1 MRRPRFIAEQAR
13 HAKGALG
20 RIIAFIMARE
30 TWRENLRAI
39 DALNVQP
46 NDHVLDVGCGHG
58 RGLAEI
64 AKRAPRGRVA
74 GADPSEL
81 MVEMA
86 VHRNRALVRA
96 RLVDVAQ
103 ANAEQL
109 PFADAAFDKVVCV
122 HVVYFWADLGAA
134 LGEIA
139 RVMRPGARLALV
151 FRTAAN
157 EAAVR
162 AFPSD
167 VYHFPKLKDVGAAL
181 VAAGLVVDGGA
192 MLGAEA
198 IVQPILLAA
207 TKSAV

>member
-1 MRRPRFIAEQAR
+1 VRRPRFIAEQSR

-46 NDHVLDVGCGHG
+46 SDHVLDVGCGHG

-81 MVEMA
+81 MVETT
-86 VHRNRALVRA
+86 VQRNRADVRA

-103 ANAEQL
+103 ASVEQL
-109 PFADAAFDKVVCV
+109 PFADASFDKVLCV
-122 HVVYFWADLGAA
+122 HVVYFWADLGA
-134 LGEIA
+134 GFHEIA
-139 RVMRPGARLALV
+139 RLMKPSARLALV

-167 VYHFPKLKDVGAAL
+167 VYRFPRLEDVVAAL
-181 VAAGLVVDGGA
+181 AAAGLVVGEDTT
-192 MLGAEA
+192 LSAETMPEP
-198 IVQPILLAA
+198 VLLVA
-207 TKSAV
+207 TKSAA